1 MRIIPRTHDL
11 QHVRLTLE
19 YPNQLSY
26 TDVKGIKN
34 LLIEFHILFNE
45 IFLLLGQYDL
55 NTLSFRALKLSLK
68 SRHLKGV

>member
-1 MRIIPRTHDL
+1 
-11 QHVRLTLE
+11 
-19 YPNQLSY
+19 
-26 TDVKGIKN
+26 
-34 LLIEFHILFNE
+34 LFNE